1 MRRFFTVLLGLF
13 LSISLFAQGDVTK
26 FLGIP
31 VDGYKSEMR
40 RKLEAKGFVWNS
52 LLECLEGEFNGTD
65 VQVHI
70 VTNNNKVYR
79 IMVQDAVYRSEYQI
93 KLRFNKLCSQF
104 GNNSKYTSLN
114 DDQAIADDEDISYE
128 MSVHEKRYEANFFQ
142 VPENI
147 DTVALQA
154 QLLEKVQSI
163 IPAYKLEN
171 PTEEVQQQ
179 VVMIGL
185 EAAYELLAKKSV
197 WFMIDERNGQY
208 GILMYYDNKQNEA
221 NGEDL

>member
-1 MRRFFTVLLGLF
+1 MRRIFTFLLGLF

-31 VDGYKSEMR
+31 IDGYKSEMR

-52 LLECLEGEFNGTD
+52 YKECLEGEFNGAD
-65 VQVHI
+65 VEVHI

-79 IMVQDAVYRSEYQI
+79 IMVQDAIYRSEYQI

-104 GNNSKYTSLN
+104 ENNSKYTSLGT
-114 DDQAIADDEDISYE
+114 DQSIADDEDISFE
-128 MSVHEKRYEANFFQ
+128 MSVHEKRYEATFFQ
-142 VPENI
+142 VPENL
-147 DTVALQA
+147 DTLAFYD
-154 QLLEKVQSI
+154 QLLEKVQAT
-163 IPAYKLEN
+163 IPEYILEN
-171 PTEEVQQQ
+171 PTEEVQEQ
-179 VVMIGL
+179 VLMAGL
-185 EAAYELLAKKSV
+185 EGIYELLSKKSV
-197 WFMIDERNGQY
+197 WFMINKRYGEY

>member
-79 IMVQDAVYRSEYQI
+79 IMVRMRFIAVNIRLSSALTSYVHSLEITPNIPVLMMIRQSQMMKISLTKCRSMKSDMKQ
-93 KLRFNKLCSQF
+93 
-104 GNNSKYTSLN
+104 T
-114 DDQAIADDEDISYE
+114 
-128 MSVHEKRYEANFFQ
+128 FFKCLK
-142 VPENI
+142 I
-147 DTVALQA
+147 
-154 QLLEKVQSI
+154 
-163 IPAYKLEN
+163 
-171 PTEEVQQQ
+171 
-179 VVMIGL
+179 
-185 EAAYELLAKKSV
+185 
-197 WFMIDERNGQY
+197 
-208 GILMYYDNKQNEA
+208 
-221 NGEDL
+221 